1 MNTTFAPTWVK
12 HGPLALLLMLAM
24 TLPMLVLYSLS
35 ALAPELMQ
43 TLQLKPSQFGMLIS
57 ASFAVAALLSP
68 WAGTVVQSLGARRSL
83 FALFICVACGFIL
96 LASQTAWSS
105 LLLALVCCGIAQ
117 ALCNPATN
125 LMIAQEV
132 PAASKPGMVGFKQAG
147 VQVAAL
153 LAGLILTPIAHAWG
167 WQSMFMAL
175 LPLCLVLAVLAWRWP
190 VGANATPP
198 SKLTKPSLR
207 PSKPNLAL
215 LLLMLVQIICG
226 LVLACFVSFLPQFA
240 RQLSMNAQHAA
251 HLLALFGGAGLC
263 ARLILTPLAAKWREE
278 AWLLGLL
285 LCIAGLGIL
294 SLDFASTSQHWP
306 FFIAAILLGCTAVP
320 ANSIAMSMLLRDA
333 AFGTPAQASA
343 WLSCGFFSGFAI
355 GPALFAQIWQ
365 VQPML
370 AWHCLLLLLLLAV
383 LPLAALIWRRRIG
396 APSAI

>member
-1 MNTTFAPTWVK
+1 MNTASAPVWRK
-12 HGPLALLLMLAM
+12 QGPLALLLMLAM

-68 WAGTVVQSLGARRSL
+68 WAGTVVQSFGARRSL
-83 FALFICVACGFIL
+83 CALFICVACGFIL
-96 LASQTAWSS
+96 LASQTAWLS
-105 LLLALVCCGIAQ
+105 LLLALICCGIGQ

-132 PAASKPGMVGFKQAG
+132 PAPSKPGMVGFKQAG

-153 LAGLILTPIAHAWG
+153 LAGLILTPIAHVWG

-175 LPLCLVLAVLAWRWP
+175 LPLCLLLAILAWYWP
-190 VGANATPP
+190 VNAAPT
-198 SKLTKPSLR
+198 SQVNKPSWQ

-226 LVLACFVSFLPQFA
+226 VVLACFVSFLPQFA
-240 RQLSMNAQHAA
+240 RQLEMSAQHAA
-251 HLLALFGGAGLC
+251 HLLALFGAAGLC

-278 AWLLGLL
+278 AWLLALL
-285 LCIAGLGIL
+285 LGIAGLGLL
-294 SLDFASTSQHWP
+294 SINLASNTQHWP
-306 FFIAAILLGCTAVP
+306 FFLAALLLGCTAVP
-320 ANSIAMSMLLRDA
+320 ANSIAMSMLLRDT
-333 AFGTPAQASA
+333 AFGTPAPASA

-365 VQPML
+365 IQAML
-370 AWHCLLLLLLLAV
+370 AWHCLLLFLLLAL
-383 LPLAALIWRRRIG
+383 LPLAALIWRRRL
-396 APSAI
+396 ALPS